1 MILSARVS
9 FPSKIYITLGIN
21 CLEKLSNFLRKV
33 LILSILAKMT
43 ICFRSILVVNSV
55 KNDNFFRSVNFFVMC
70 ASLVKAKILQK
81 HQF

>member
-21 CLEKLSNFLRKV
+21 SLEKLINFL
-33 LILSILAKMT
+33 IN
-43 ICFRSILVVNSV
+43 FLVVNSV
-55 KNDNFFRSVNFFVMC
+55 KNDNFFRSVNIFVMC